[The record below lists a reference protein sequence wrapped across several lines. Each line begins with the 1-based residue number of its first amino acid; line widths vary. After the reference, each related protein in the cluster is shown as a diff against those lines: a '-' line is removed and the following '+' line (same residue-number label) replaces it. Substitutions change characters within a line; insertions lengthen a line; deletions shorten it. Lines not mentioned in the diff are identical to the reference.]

1 MTLRAPAKINLYL
14 RVLKKGL
21 DAKHPVETILQ
32 AIALYDTITFR
43 RRADSRITV
52 SCRPPLKNTPVH
64 DNLCF
69 KAACLLRSA
78 VSRKN
83 PGVSIL
89 ITKRIPAGAGFGGG
103 SSDAAA
109 TLVGLNKFWGLKLKR
124 RKLISIAE
132 QLGSDVPFFFY
143 CGTAIGTDAG
153 ENIRKIA
160 GLPGMWVV
168 LAVPHYNLSTQRV
181 YGMLDHLR
189 ASKRLT
195 RTKKSTTILAALHAL
210 KNLRGNLLENDLR
223 PACLEICP
231 AVARLERELGK
242 SSSIGAGIT
251 GSGPG
256 CFALFTDRKAADAA
270 RREIVSKFPG
280 IWTRTVHTL

>member
-1 MTLRAPAKINLYL
+1 MTRRAPAKINLYL
-14 RVLKKGL
+14 RVLKKGP
-21 DAKHPVETILQ
+21 DGKHSVETILQ
-32 AIALYDTITFR
+32 TIALYDTIIFVSRT
-43 RRADSRITV
+43 DSRITV
-52 SCRPPLKNTPVH
+52 SCRPPLKDTPAQ

-83 PGVSIL
+83 PGVSIS
-89 ITKRIPAGAGFGGG
+89 ITKNIPAGAGFGGG

-143 CGTAIGTDAG
+143 CGTAIGTGAG

-160 GLPGMWVV
+160 GFPGIWVV
-168 LAVPHYNLSTQRV
+168 LAVPPYNLSTQRV
-181 YGMLDHLR
+181 YDTLDHLR

-195 RTKKSTTILAALHAL
+195 RTKKSTTILVALRAL
-210 KNLRGNLLENDLR
+210 KNSSGRILRNDLR

-242 SSSIGAGIT
+242 TSNIGAGIT

-256 CFALFTDRKAADAA
+256 CFALFPDRETADAA
-270 RREIVSKFPG
+270 RREIASKFPG

>member
-14 RVLKKGL
+14 RVLKKRL
-21 DAKHPVETILQ
+21 DGKHPVETILQ
-32 AIALYDTITFR
+32 TVALYDTVTFR
-43 RRADSRITV
+43 RRTDSRITV
-52 SCRPPLKNTPVH
+52 SCRPPLKNTPIH

-69 KAACLLRSA
+69 KAAYLLRSA

-83 PGVSIL
+83 LGVSIS
-89 ITKRIPAGAGFGGG
+89 IIKRIPAGAGFGGG

-124 RKLISIAE
+124 RKLILIGE

-143 CGTAIGTDAG
+143 CGTAIGTGAG

-160 GLPGMWVV
+160 GFPGMWVV

-181 YGMLDHLR
+181 YDTLDHLR

-195 RTKKSTTILAALHAL
+195 RTKKSTTILAALRAL

-231 AVARLERELGK
+231 AVARLEGELGK
-242 SSSIGAGIT
+242 TSNIGAGIT

-256 CFALFTDRKAADAA
+256 CFALFTNRKVADAA
-270 RREIVSKFPG
+270 RCDIAGKFPG
-280 IWTRTVHTL
+280 IWIRMVHTL